1 LKLDKTPEKK
11 SSTRGQHIWME
22 SKDTPMMGGCWVVT
36 VCAQPEKKM
45 IGEGTENCVEM
56 DDQLQPTIEVF
67 SLFAVA
73 TSYIGFTL
81 GLSDFLCDCKLT
93 NFLNS

>member
-1 LKLDKTPEKK
+1 
-11 SSTRGQHIWME
+11 M
-22 SKDTPMMGGCWVVT
+22 
-36 VCAQPEKKM
+36 
-45 IGEGTENCVEM
+45 EM
-56 DDQLQPTIEVF
+56 DDELQPTIEVF